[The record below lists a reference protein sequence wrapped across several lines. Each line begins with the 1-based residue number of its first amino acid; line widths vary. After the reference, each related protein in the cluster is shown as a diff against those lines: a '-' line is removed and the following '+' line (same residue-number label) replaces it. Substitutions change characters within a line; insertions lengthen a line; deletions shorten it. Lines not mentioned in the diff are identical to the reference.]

1 MARTKSTAPH
11 APISPK
17 AETAYTAHRHGDR
30 QRQPLASLPSTLS
43 AFKQRLRYDRRLTSH
58 LAANPRRLRSIASNL
73 LQTDPQALEMYA
85 DENTLTAYLRA
96 IIDSLMRPT
105 WLT

>member
-1 MARTKSTAPH
+1 
-11 APISPK
+11 
-17 AETAYTAHRHGDR
+17 
-30 QRQPLASLPSTLS
+30 
-43 AFKQRLRYDRRLTSH
+43 